1 MPYRVTLTSKAA
13 DDFRHLDGSLRK
25 PVAKQLK
32 KLETSPLLGE
42 HLGNRAGLDLT
53 GYYKL
58 YAAKKGVRIVYRV
71 IEQEVIVDVVA
82 IGKREDL
89 AVYQTSLKRIS
100 STSWPSTLSHVC
112 RAASVVMMRWRA
124 LPRLVTW

>member
-1 MPYRVTLTSKAA
+1 MTLTSDAT
-13 DDFRHLDGSLRK
+13 DDFRHLDSSLKK

-32 KLETSPLLGE
+32 NLETSPLLGE

-58 YAAKKGVRIVYRV
+58 YAAKKGVRIVYR
-71 IEQEVIVDVVA
+71 IIDQEVIVEVVA

-89 AVYQTSLKRIS
+89 AVYQTSLKRIR
-100 STSWPSTLSHVC
+100 STF
-112 RAASVVMMRWRA
+112 
-124 LPRLVTW
+124 